1 MVSKE
6 VFIKDFFK
14 FYESF
19 IKVVLLTD
27 EEWFSTEDPFSS
39 ILLLSF
45 AKMLF
50 VDDLTIFFGNLLKF
64 ILWFYYIGSFI
75 SWMLTPLYLSLLML
89 LRSSVLTAEFFI
101 VTANYESDTLFYPP
115 VLDASWIY

>member
-27 EEWFSTEDPFSS
+27 EEWFSTKDPFSS

-45 AKMLF
+45 ANMLF

-64 ILWFYYIGSFI
+64 ILYFY
-75 SWMLTPLYLSLLML
+75 
-89 LRSSVLTAEFFI
+89 
-101 VTANYESDTLFYPP
+101 
-115 VLDASWIY
+115 